1 MMTKNAPSVI
11 QMGREEL
18 ATLLTSVN
26 ETLATDY
33 FPKTIKKKSF
43 GAIDLWKCRKQR
55 RFSGTSI
62 R

>member
-1 MMTKNAPSVI
+1 MMTKKSPSVI

-33 FPKTIKKKSF
+33 FPKTIKKSF
-43 GAIDLWKCRKQR
+43 GAIDLWNCRKQR
-55 RFSGTSI
+55 RFSGISI